1 MIYPGPLNREQRLKT
16 QKNYCIFNLING
28 ASYMC
33 LGETIIVL
41 FAIKLN
47 APNGMVAA
55 LSATLYFAFFMLPVG
70 KYVAGKVGA
79 ARSQAVFWTIRN
91 FVAVGVA
98 ASTLTAYWGYPVL
111 ALVQIFVG
119 ACLFYGLRAA
129 GVVMAQ
135 PFIGDMATESERPH
149 LLGVS
154 AALFYAGSVMSLIM
168 IWIVLTWKESLT
180 SITWIIV
187 WGACLGL
194 GSTYFIRQMDESPA
208 MIKAAQRPL
217 LDEFRKVWA
226 IADIRKLLPAMFT
239 VTLSLIMLG
248 AVSMLCVKRGLGM
261 SDRSALYF
269 SLIQFIACTGV
280 SYLSGK
286 IIRKLGARKSLFIS
300 FSTMLF
306 VGILWLLS
314 PIKMNYIYV
323 TLLFILVGG
332 AHVTNMNATTAY
344 YLQITPEHLR
354 VAASMLTSVVT
365 SVLAGVAGMLLSS
378 TAFKIIDS
386 NFADWEPMNRFKVY
400 FVFALTL
407 LLALSFLVWRL
418 PEKKTNPAE

>member
-1 MIYPGPLNREQRLKT
+1 MKSECNKMIFPCPLNREQRLKT

-55 LSATLYFAFFMLPVG
+55 LSATIYFAFFMLPVG

-168 IWIVLTWKESLT
+168 IWAVLSWKESLV
-180 SITWIIV
+180 SITGIIV

-194 GSTYFIRQMDESPA
+194 TSTYFIRQMDESPA

-217 LDEFRKVWA
+217 LDEFKKVWA
-226 IADIRKLLPAMFT
+226 LADIRKLLPAMFT
-239 VTLSLIMLG
+239 GTLSLIMLG

-323 TLLFILVGG
+323 TLLFILV
-332 AHVTNMNATTAY
+332 
-344 YLQITPEHLR
+344 
-354 VAASMLTSVVT
+354 
-365 SVLAGVAGMLLSS
+365 
-378 TAFKIIDS
+378 
-386 NFADWEPMNRFKVY
+386 
-400 FVFALTL
+400 
-407 LLALSFLVWRL
+407 
-418 PEKKTNPAE
+418 

>member
-16 QKNYCIFNLING
+16 QKNYCRFNLING

-55 LSATLYFAFFMLPVG
+55 LSACIYFAFIMLPLG

-91 FVAVGVA
+91 FVAVAVA
-98 ASTLTAYWGYPVL
+98 ASALTAHLGYPTL

-129 GVVMAQ
+129 GVVMSQ
-135 PFIGDMATESERPH
+135 PFIGDMAVENERPK
-149 LLGVS
+149 LLGNS
-154 AALFYAGSVMSLIM
+154 NALFYVGSVFSLLM
-168 IWIVLTWKESLT
+168 IWGILSWNESIPV
-180 SITWIIV
+180 ITCIIV
-187 WGACLGL
+187 WGALLGWT
-194 GSTYFIRQMDESPA
+194 STYFIRQMDESPA
-208 MIKAAQRPL
+208 MIKAARRPL
-217 LDEFRKVWA
+217 MNEFKKVWQ
-226 IADIRKLLPAMFT
+226 IKEIRILLPAMFT
-239 VTLSLIMLG
+239 VTLSLMMLG
-248 AVSMLCVKRGLGM
+248 AVSMLCVKRGLGV
-261 SDRSALYF
+261 SDRAALYF
-269 SLIQFIACTGV
+269 SLIQFLSCCGI

-286 IIRKLGARKSLFIS
+286 VMRKFGARKSLFAS
-300 FSTMLF
+300 FGVMLS
-306 VGILWLLS
+306 VGVLWLLS
-314 PIKMNYIYV
+314 PLQMNYVYV
-323 TLLFILVGG
+323 TLIFILAGG
-332 AHVTNMNATTAY
+332 AHVTSINATTAY
-344 YLQITPEHLR
+344 YLQITPEPLR

-378 TAFKIIDS
+378 TAFKIID
-386 NFADWEPMNRFKVY
+386 ARLIEWLPINRFKVY
-400 FVFALTL
+400 FGFALIL

-418 PEKKTNPAE
+418 PEKSAKSDK